1 MALVAIQEESIG
13 YGGVAVLRDVALTV
27 RPGERIAL
35 LGRSGAGKSTL
46 IGLLYARLAALR
58 EEVVLV
64 PQEHALVP
72 PLTVFHNVYMGQLDR
87 HGSLYNLVNLVRP
100 WPAELTAVA
109 EAAAP
114 LGLGGLLRRPV
125 ATLSGGQKQRTAVA
139 RALFR
144 GGRVLVADEPVSAVD
159 EVQGRDILETAARH
173 FETMIVALHDVELAL
188 SVATRVVGLKQGR
201 IALDAAVSALSR
213 ERVGDLYRL

>member
-173 FETMIVALHDVELAL
+173 FETIIVALHDVELAL